1 MGVRVPPSGPIY
13 TTFNHIMGI
22 NNDEN
27 QIYGA
32 YKIGDWYYKL
42 TKTETLQDSK
52 MIIVKDH
59 KTGEFYTGQDARDLL
74 GLPHVGSVK
83 IVPGAINKYEVFVQS
98 MSVNRNLMPN
108 TTMLRY
114 LRRV

>member
-1 MGVRVPPSGPIY
+1 
-13 TTFNHIMGI
+13 
-22 NNDEN
+22 
-27 QIYGA
+27 
-32 YKIGDWYYKL
+32 
-42 TKTETLQDSK
+42 